1 MDLFKEGDGQLL
13 DNVFLVLEIKKE
25 RKGSPFLSKK
35 VPVFLGFLTSRNTA

>member
-25 RKGSPFLSKK
+25 RKVSPFLSKK
-35 VPVFLGFLTSRNTA
+35 SLFIWVSYFPK